1 MPTLSSSSPSYRSTA
16 AHAQQQ
22 RNAST
27 LEKLKRQSEHDHAQ
41 YHVERSIIDISALDR
56 IAETLEVRPPSQR
69 VRVTHSA
76 TIKRS
81 YTPLWEKYRRSL
93 ILPPEMSEE
102 ERNLVRKLR
111 QDPFARRS
119 YAPKI
124 HNLEE
129 SIAGTQWRI
138 SARVEREAQADE
150 DAPRNSASPRT
161 LKTLHRGI
169 QVLPVGRMQED
180 ISFRVINA
188 GPPSSLSSPR
198 RGVSDVTSH
207 RGAQFQRHQVGS
219 ARGFRSSSPYSGDPS
234 TPRTVTTGF
243 ATPHSKSP
251 RQHHHQSFGRHQTL
265 VDGGHGRGYA
275 SDADLQRAVA
285 TFNELKKKAVLLDRI
300 PTSVEVLTPEM
311 FVRIEDD
318 FLRATKGRKSRVL
331 MSEDFTT
338 SDIKLGGNIFT
349 KRRLEFLMTKDDG
362 GGGVAF
368 VPLFQYAFP
377 YVSSAQIDR
386 YMLQHSTS
394 MNKLLGG
401 PLEVRAEP
409 AVYRAIHSF
418 YEKFDV
424 DGDGVVFVQDIV
436 RQQQKLY
443 DQTNPNNVSGGG
455 GPPSWTTPSSAP
467 LSSQQQ
473 EGGVIGGDGGFEAAS
488 LHINADPDGR
498 VSLEEFAMFARF
510 LFPPY
515 KALEVNPHALPS
527 LV

>member
-1 MPTLSSSSPSYRSTA
+1 MPALSSSRSHRT
-16 AHAQQQ
+16 AQQQ
-22 RNAST
+22 RNSST
-27 LEKLKRQSEHDHAQ
+27 LEKLKSQSERDHAQ
-41 YHVERSIIDISALDR
+41 YHVERSIIDISALER
-56 IAETLEVRPPSQR
+56 IDETLEVRPPSQR
-69 VRVTHSA
+69 VRITHSA
-76 TIKRS
+76 NIKRS

-129 SIAGTQWRI
+129 SIAGTQWRN

-150 DAPRNSASPRT
+150 DAPRSSASPRA

-180 ISFRVINA
+180 ISFRMINA

-198 RGVSDVTSH
+198 RAGGDSNVHSAH
-207 RGAQFQRHQVGS
+207 GRQPFQRHQVGS
-219 ARGFRSSSPYSGDPS
+219 ARGCRSGSPYSRDPS
-234 TPRTVTTGF
+234 TPQTTTTTGF
-243 ATPHSKSP
+243 ATPHNKSP
-251 RQHHHQSFGRHQTL
+251 RHHHQSFGRHQTL

-285 TFNELKKKAVLLDRI
+285 TFNELKKK
-300 PTSVEVLTPEM
+300 M

-331 MSEDFTT
+331 MSQDFTT
-338 SDIKLGGNIFT
+338 SDIKLGGNVFT

-401 PLEVRAEP
+401 PLEARAEP

-418 YEKFDV
+418 YDMFDV

-443 DQTNPNNVSGGG
+443 DQTNPNNIPGGSA
-455 GPPSWTTPSSAP
+455 PVTWTPSKGPESRDGG
-467 LSSQQQ
+467 
-473 EGGVIGGDGGFEAAS
+473 EGAHGDGFEAAS
-488 LHINADPDGR
+488 LHINAEPDGR
-498 VSLEEFAMFARF
+498 VSLEEFAIFARF

-515 KALEVNPHALPS
+515 KALEVSSQRLP
-527 LV
+527 LLA